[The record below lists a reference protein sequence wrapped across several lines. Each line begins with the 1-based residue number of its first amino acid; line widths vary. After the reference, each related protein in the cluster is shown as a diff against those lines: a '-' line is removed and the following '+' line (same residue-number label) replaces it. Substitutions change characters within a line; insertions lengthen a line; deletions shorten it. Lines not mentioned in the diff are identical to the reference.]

1 MSIRIEDLYS
11 KESQEKVLAD
21 LQSTYQLLGMSPNE
35 YKVPIKVG
43 NNEAECTIKMGWEEP
58 RWIIYLDKS
67 IYELDELIL
76 ISNVVFVAG
85 DDIRVSVKKL
95 IARDRNTRI
104 LEPFMVDEL
113 EIYKFK
119 GFNSVTLNKNA
130 KVVLECSYQECV
142 EYIGWIY
149 FFILRKSDIIDKLII
164 HLSREAFNIFEWRI
178 SATGEI
184 EEDVLKCCDLHGL
197 ERLFKIER
205 LIHIRFNDTYVQ
217 VEGCKNGGVITMD
230 LEYSDSRVDELM
242 KNLADAL
249 KKVYEGYEN
258 KIDIVWDGE

>member
-21 LQSTYQLLGMSPNE
+21 LESTYQFLGMSTNE
-35 YKVPIKVG
+35 YKMPIQVG
-43 NNEAECTIKMGWEEP
+43 NNEAECTIQTKWEEP
-58 RWIIYLDKS
+58 RWIIHLDKLA
-67 IYELDELIL
+67 YEINELIL
-76 ISNVVFVAG
+76 IRNVVFIA
-85 DDIRVSVKKL
+85 DDETWISVKKL

-130 KVVLECSYQECV
+130 KVVLKCSYKECV
-142 EYIGWIY
+142 EYVGWIY
-149 FFILRKSDIIDKLII
+149 FFILRQADNLDKLII
-164 HLSREAFNIFEWRI
+164 HLSREAFKNFEWSI

-184 EEDVLKCCDLHGL
+184 EEDVLKCCDLKAL
-197 ERLFKIER
+197 KSLFQIER
-205 LIHIRFNDTYVQ
+205 LVHVEFNDTSVQ
-217 VEGCKNGGVITMD
+217 VKGYRDGEVITMNF
-230 LEYSDSRVDELM
+230 EYLDSKVDALM

-249 KKVYEGYEN
+249 KKVYEEYEN